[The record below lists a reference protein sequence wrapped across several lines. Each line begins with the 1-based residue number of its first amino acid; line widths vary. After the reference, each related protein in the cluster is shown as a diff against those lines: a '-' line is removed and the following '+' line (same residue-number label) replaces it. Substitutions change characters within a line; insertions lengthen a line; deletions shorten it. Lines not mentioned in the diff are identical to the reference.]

1 MDFKTLILVAAA
13 GLFLAANGANLQ
25 ADNSVTASPKVET
38 TTRG

>member
-1 MDFKTLILVAAA
+1 MEFKTLIFVAAV

-38 TTRG
+38 STQG